1 MQELPKPRAT
11 YILIRG
17 AYNKPGA
24 EVTAATPAML
34 PPLSPRLPRNRL
46 GLARWLVEPANP
58 LTARVTVNRL
68 WQSLFGVG
76 LVRTTEDFGTQGE
89 LPSHPELLD
98 WLATEFVRRDWDMKA
113 MLRLL
118 VTSST
123 YRQSSR
129 LTPILHERDP
139 ENRLLARGPRYRL
152 QAEFLRDQALAA
164 SGLLTST
171 IGGHSVRSYFPPG
184 IYEQVV
190 SAYVPPIYVE
200 ATGNDLYRRSLYTYW
215 KRSVPNPT
223 MLLFD
228 APFRETCTVRRGRT
242 NTPLQAL
249 NLMNDPT
256 YVEAARVLAQRM
268 VREGGNTTPRR
279 ITCGFR
285 CVLSRSPRAAE
296 LAILVAAHDRALD
309 GFQKE
314 PAAAAG
320 LLKVGKSSAD
330 PTIKPEELAALTT
343 VASTLLNLDEAVTK
357 E

>member
-1 MQELPKPRAT
+1 VPACLTPLPSP
-11 YILIRG
+11 
-17 AYNKPGA
+17 
-24 EVTAATPAML
+24 AAHD
-34 PPLSPRLPRNRL
+34 RLA
-46 GLARWLVEPANP
+46 LARWLVDPANP

-89 LPSHPELLD
+89 MPSHPELLD
-98 WLATEFVRRDWDMKA
+98 WLATELIRRDWNMKA
-113 MLRLL
+113 MLRLM

-129 LTPILHERDP
+129 LTPLLHERDP

-152 QAEFLRDQALAA
+152 QAEFLRDQALVA
-164 SGLLTST
+164 SGLLASK
-171 IGGHSVRSYFPPG
+171 IGGRSVRPYHPPG
-184 IYEQVV
+184 LYEQVV
-190 SAYVPPIYVE
+190 SSFVAPTYVLGSGDE
-200 ATGNDLYRRSLYTYW
+200 LYRRSLYTYW

-223 MLLFD
+223 LLLFD
-228 APFRETCTVRRGRT
+228 ASFRETCTVRRART

-249 NLMNDPT
+249 DLMNDPT

-268 VREGGNTTPRR
+268 VREGGDTTARR
-279 ITCGFR
+279 LTCGFR
-285 CVLSRSPRAAE
+285 CVLSRSPHASE
-296 LAILVAAHDRALD
+296 LAILVAAHDRALS
-309 GFQKE
+309 GFQTE
-314 PAAAAG
+314 PGAAAN

-330 PTIKPEELAALTT
+330 PTIKPAELAALTT